1 MGINM
6 LKEGS
11 CNYPGL
17 GQFYNPAINEPPPAA
32 PAQLGDPPPEP
43 VIPERPVEP
52 ADQSN
57 TVAMADF
64 FTALKAWEAKAT
76 AIQDAYKLQVTD
88 YQAKAGVYK
97 SETIAYQEALAKWQ
111 ISRASAITP
120 SEAEVDLF
128 YSGFGWSAADKGN
141 FVAYWTK
148 IISTWLAQS
157 AIILILFLAILYLQ
171 KRKDVI

>member
-1 MGINM
+1 M

-17 GQFYNPAINEPPPAA
+17 GQFYNPAIDQPPPTA
-32 PAQLGDPPPEP
+32 PAPLGDPPPEP

-64 FTALKAWEAKAT
+64 FTVLKAWETKAT
-76 AIQDAYKLQVTD
+76 AIQDDYKRQVTD
-88 YQAKAGVYK
+88 YQAKADVFK

-111 ISRASAITP
+111 IARASAITP
-120 SEAEVDLF
+120 SEANVNLF
-128 YSGFGWSAADKGN
+128 YSGFGWSAADKGD
-141 FVAYWTK
+141 FPAYWTK